1 MQKDWFQFLYLLL
14 CYILSVRLVI
24 RKKVIQQVTAT
35 AGIQAVTV
43 LRSTT
48 GSGSSYNSSTKKNTT
63 GTSSTNKN
71 TTGTSNTKKNN
82 TGTSSSK
89 KNNPYNS
96 YDDGYD
102 DIYMDDDYDY
112 DRYYKDSD
120 YADGVDDAMDDLD
133 EDW

>member
-1 MQKDWFQFLYLLL
+1 MNQKSSFAEGLVTFLIVIAVL
-14 CYILSVRLVI
+14 YIIGSI
-24 RKKVIQQVTAT
+24 GNKKESDT
-35 AGIQAVTV
+35 AGYSHSRYSSSYSTK
-43 LRSTT
+43 STT

-63 GTSSTNKN
+63 GTSST
-71 TTGTSNTKKNN
+71 KKNN

-89 KNNPYNS
+89 KTNPYNS

-102 DIYMDDDYDY
+102 DIYMDGDYDY

>member
-1 MQKDWFQFLYLLL
+1 MNQKSSFAEGLVTFLIVIAVI
-14 CYILSVRLVI
+14 YIIGSI
-24 RKKVIQQVTAT
+24 GNKKESDT
-35 AGIQAVTV
+35 AGYSHSRYSSSYSTK
-43 LRSTT
+43 STT

-63 GTSSTNKN
+63 GTSNTNKN
-71 TTGTSNTKKNN
+71 TTGTSSTKK
-82 TGTSSSK
+82 T
-89 KNNPYNS
+89 NPYNS

>member
-1 MQKDWFQFLYLLL
+1 MNQKSSFAEGLVTFLIVIAVI
-14 CYILSVRLVI
+14 YIIGSI
-24 RKKVIQQVTAT
+24 GNKKESDT
-35 AGIQAVTV
+35 AGYSHSRYSSSYSTK
-43 LRSTT
+43 STT

-63 GTSSTNKN
+63 GTSNTNKN
-71 TTGTSNTKKNN
+71 T

>member
-1 MQKDWFQFLYLLL
+1 MNQKSSFAEGLVTFLIVIAVL
-14 CYILSVRLVI
+14 YIIGSI
-24 RKKVIQQVTAT
+24 GNKKESDT
-35 AGIQAVTV
+35 AGYSHSRYSSSYSTK
-43 LRSTT
+43 STT

-63 GTSSTNKN
+63 GTSNTNKN
-71 TTGTSNTKKNN
+71 T

>member
-1 MQKDWFQFLYLLL
+1 MNQKSSFAEGLVTFLIVIAVI
-14 CYILSVRLVI
+14 YIIGSI
-24 RKKVIQQVTAT
+24 GNKKESDT
-35 AGIQAVTV
+35 AGYSHS
-43 LRSTT
+43 RYSSSYSTKSIT

-63 GTSSTNKN
+63 GTSNTNKN
-71 TTGTSNTKKNN
+71 T

>member
-1 MQKDWFQFLYLLL
+1 MVTFLIVIAVF
-14 CYILSVRLVI
+14 YIIGSI
-24 RKKVIQQVTAT
+24 GNKKESDT
-35 AGIQAVTV
+35 AGYSHSRYSSSYSTK
-43 LRSTT
+43 STT

-71 TTGTSNTKKNN
+71 TTGTS
-82 TGTSSSK
+82 SSK

-102 DIYMDDDYDY
+102 DIYMDGDYDY

>member
-1 MQKDWFQFLYLLL
+1 MNQKSSFAEGLVTFLIVIAVI
-14 CYILSVRLVI
+14 YIIGSI
-24 RKKVIQQVTAT
+24 GNKKESDT
-35 AGIQAVTV
+35 AGYSHSRYSSSYSTK
-43 LRSTT
+43 STT

-63 GTSSTNKN
+63 GTSS
-71 TTGTSNTKKNN
+71 SKKNN

>member
-1 MQKDWFQFLYLLL
+1 MKQKSSFAEGLVSILIFIAVLY
-14 CYILSVRLVI
+14 IIGSI
-24 RKKVIQQVTAT
+24 GNKKESDT
-35 AGIQAVTV
+35 AGYSHSRYSSSYSTK
-43 LRSTT
+43 STT

-63 GTSSTNKN
+63 GTSSA
-71 TTGTSNTKKNN
+71 KKNN
-82 TGTSSSK
+82 TGTSSTK
-89 KNNPYNS
+89 KTNPYNS

-102 DIYMDDDYDY
+102 DIYMDGDYDY

>member
-1 MQKDWFQFLYLLL
+1 MKEKSSFAEVLVSILIFIAVI
-14 CYILSVRLVI
+14 YIIGSI
-24 RKKVIQQVTAT
+24 GNKKESDT
-35 AGIQAVTV
+35 AGYSHSRYSSSYSTK
-43 LRSTT
+43 STT
-48 GSGSSYNSSTKKNTT
+48 GSESSYNSSTKKNTT
-63 GTSSTNKN
+63 GTSNTNKN
-71 TTGTSNTKKNN
+71 T

>member
-1 MQKDWFQFLYLLL
+1 MNQKSSFAEGLVTFLIVIAVI
-14 CYILSVRLVI
+14 YIIGSI
-24 RKKVIQQVTAT
+24 GNKKESDT
-35 AGIQAVTV
+35 AGYSHSRYSSSYSTK
-43 LRSTT
+43 STT

-63 GTSSTNKN
+63 GTSSTKKN
-71 TTGTSNTKKNN
+71 NTGTSNTKK
-82 TGTSSSK
+82 T
-89 KNNPYNS
+89 NPYNS

-102 DIYMDDDYDY
+102 DIYMDGDYDY